1 MENKCHHLLVELL
14 CKKHW
19 NLSGARKIF
28 CWSTQLPAFHSHQEE
43 RRMLSSRVGIHTMH
57 TSWPH
62 KCEIR
67 RWMTH
72 EAIFS
77 SRPLNHTLGTNSTRK
92 NLLISFIPVAF
103 SRLSDPSFCRSP
115 STKRLVSS
123 WLRSFICFRMSCALG
138 ALHGNKRILG
148 LVVAGVEVLRHRIV
162 WWQESTNGIWYV
174 STKHHQPT

>member
-1 MENKCHHLLVELL
+1 MKASTVALLAVGARPLYFLWSTGIAFDEIPGSNRKTLQWCWSCRNYLQLLLKKRQMLMENKCHHLLVELL

-62 KCEIR
+62 KCQIR

-72 EAIFS
+72 KSIFS
-77 SRPLNHTLGTNSTRK
+77 SRPLNHTLGTNNTRT
-92 NLLISFIPVAF
+92 
-103 SRLSDPSFCRSP
+103 C
-115 STKRLVSS
+115 
-123 WLRSFICFRMSCALG
+123 
-138 ALHGNKRILG
+138 
-148 LVVAGVEVLRHRIV
+148 
-162 WWQESTNGIWYV
+162 
-174 STKHHQPT
+174 